1 MKNMFASL
9 LRHGTAA
16 PVARALGA
24 PTAWRLLGC
33 YAVASVFVVG
43 LDMAAPLP
51 DTGGGRVWTGW
62 LQDFASTTAVKP
74 EALPV
79 WLDALLAMAGAF
91 LITVPIVI
99 VYVRTRTH
107 EVFDDSLA
115 NTILVLPPIVTA
127 ILVVVHTSLAVAFS
141 LAGIVAAVRF
151 RINLKESR
159 DALYI
164 FAGVAIGFAAGIYAL
179 DVALMTS
186 IVFVLLEILIW
197 RTDLGAATVS
207 PAGGQGKE
215 KEKEKEKARDHDAR
229 APEADPPTRD
239 MVLRVQVTDA
249 DAGRHAVESLLET
262 LTKSW
267 HRVRVGGG
275 RDGALVAIDYEI
287 RLRKRYSAD
296 EVRDRLRRDGQ
307 PFITAAELA
316 PLEPAATG
324 GRTVTEG

>member
-1 MKNMFASL
+1 
-9 LRHGTAA
+9 
-16 PVARALGA
+16 
-24 PTAWRLLGC
+24 
-33 YAVASVFVVG
+33 
-43 LDMAAPLP
+43 
-51 DTGGGRVWTGW
+51 
-62 LQDFASTTAVKP
+62 
-74 EALPV
+74 
-79 WLDALLAMAGAF
+79 
-91 LITVPIVI
+91 
-99 VYVRTRTH
+99 
-107 EVFDDSLA
+107 
-115 NTILVLPPIVTA
+115 
-127 ILVVVHTSLAVAFS
+127 
-141 LAGIVAAVRF
+141 
-151 RINLKESR
+151 
-159 DALYI
+159 
-164 FAGVAIGFAAGIYAL
+164 VAIGFAAGIYAL

>member
-1 MKNMFASL
+1 
-9 LRHGTAA
+9 
-16 PVARALGA
+16 
-24 PTAWRLLGC
+24 
-33 YAVASVFVVG
+33 
-43 LDMAAPLP
+43 
-51 DTGGGRVWTGW
+51 
-62 LQDFASTTAVKP
+62 
-74 EALPV
+74 
-79 WLDALLAMAGAF
+79 MAGAI